1 MSITAS
7 SAALAKL
14 EPFLLLAKNVRGTA
28 AAKLIEEATA
38 APGCYVFSELL
49 ECDGIADVSRD
60 FFFPTRPPSPTLLT
74 KLFTVPIFAFLA
86 RK

>member
-49 ECDGIADVSRD
+49 ECDGIADVSRTL
-60 FFFPTRPPSPTLLT
+60 PLPHLSP
-74 KLFTVPIFAFLA
+74 F
-86 RK
+86 